1 MVETAPAALRL
12 GPYVLGERLGL
23 GGMAEVFVGRRAGPH
38 GFAKRFAIKR
48 ILPDLAKDQ
57 RFVSMFIDEAR
68 ICAGLQHPN
77 IVEVVDFGESQ
88 GELFMAMEYVDG
100 VSLARLLRHVAGKRS
115 SFPIPLAV
123 LIARDVLRGLSHAHQ
138 ASDEH
143 GRPLG
148 LVHRDVSPG
157 NVLIS
162 RMGEVKLADFGIVRG
177 VTLDR
182 RTDPGELKGKLGY
195 MSPEQVIG
203 AEVDPRSDVFAV
215 GILLA
220 EMLTAC
226 PLFSGRDEL
235 EVLTRIHEA
244 DLSTLER
251 QGANVP
257 PELLAI
263 TRRALK
269 RQPWDRFQT
278 AAEFAQALE
287 AFAAKNDHVLD
298 DGELGIWLL
307 TLGIMPSVSGVRPMR
322 AAMPRT
328 DEHPTSPLAPPKP
341 PAPTV
346 RPEPER
352 PPIGPALLERAATGR
367 VREHMEFAATHG
379 GVRRA
384 GELPGAAELLQRM
397 AFRFGEP
404 ELAKAKWTA
413 PIDGRSLPNRLYSLV
428 TTGAT
433 GLLCA
438 RAGDRERRVF
448 FLDGHPS
455 FVSSTARDE
464 LIGMRLAAEGLV
476 EPAALTQAVELR
488 ARGAMHLGEIL
499 VSMGAI
505 APSVLERE
513 LVAQLEARF
522 QELFSLRTGTLAFF
536 EGVTAGEQSPR
547 SRHPG
552 ATLVTRAIR
561 EAYDIEEIAALLG
574 PTSRAVLR
582 RGEAAEGAVAEL
594 GLTEPETAAL
604 GAAVSASTIGRLVAN
619 APKEGLMTRADA
631 LRAVFVGLSRGI
643 LAAPG
648 GNWNNG
654 G

>member
-1 MVETAPAALRL
+1 MVEPASAALRL

-115 SFPIPLAV
+115 SFPISLAV

-138 ASDEH
+138 AADEH

-251 QGANVP
+251 QGTNLP
-257 PELLAI
+257 PDLLAI

-298 DGELGIWLL
+298 DGELGVWLL

-322 AAMPRT
+322 ATMPRT
-328 DEHPTSPLAPPKP
+328 DEHPTSPMASAKASA
-341 PAPTV
+341 APTV

-352 PPIGPALLERAATGR
+352 PPIGPALLEQAATGR
-367 VREHMEFAATHG
+367 VREHMEFAATRG

-413 PIDGRSLPNRLYSLV
+413 PIEARTLPSRVYSLV
-428 TTGAT
+428 TSGAT

-438 RAGDRERRVF
+438 RGGDRERRVF
-448 FLDGHPS
+448 LVAGQPS
-455 FVSSTARDE
+455 FVSSTAREE
-464 LIGMRLAAEGLV
+464 LIGMRLAAGGLV

-499 VSMGAI
+499 VSMGAL
-505 APSVLERE
+505 APGVLERE
-513 LVAQLEARF
+513 LIAQLEERF
-522 QELFSLRTGTLAFF
+522 QELFALRTGTLAFF
-536 EGVTAGEQSPR
+536 EDVTSGEQCPR
-547 SRHPG
+547 SRLPA
-552 ATLVTRAIR
+552 ATLVTRAVR
-561 EAYDIEEIAALLG
+561 DAYDVEEIAGLLA

-582 RGEAAEGAVAEL
+582 HGEAAEGAVADL
-594 GLTEPETAAL
+594 GLTEPEAAAL
-604 GAAVSASTIGRLVAN
+604 GAAVAAGTISRLVAN
-619 APKEGLMTRADA
+619 APKEVLMTRPDA
-631 LRAVFVGLSRGI
+631 LRAVFIGLSRGI
-643 LAAPG
+643 LSAPG
-648 GNWNNG
+648 GNW
-654 G
+654 

>member
-1 MVETAPAALRL
+1 MVEPASAALRL

-115 SFPIPLAV
+115 SFPIALAV

-138 ASDEH
+138 AADEH

-251 QGANVP
+251 QSANIP

-298 DGELGIWLL
+298 DGELGVWLL
-307 TLGIMPSVSGVRPMR
+307 TLGIMPSVSGVRSMR
-322 AAMPRT
+322 TTMPRT
-328 DEHPTSPLAPPKP
+328 DEHPTSPLASANKLS
-341 PAPTV
+341 ARPTV

-352 PPIGPALLERAATGR
+352 PPIGPALLEQAATGR
-367 VREHMEFAATHG
+367 VREHMEYAATRG

-413 PIDGRSLPNRLYSLV
+413 PIEARTLPTRVYSLV
-428 TTGAT
+428 TSGAT

-448 FLDGHPS
+448 LVDGQPS

-464 LIGMRLAAEGLV
+464 LIGMRLAADGLV

-499 VSMGAI
+499 VSMGAL

-513 LVAQLEARF
+513 LIAQLEARF
-522 QELFSLRTGTLAFF
+522 QELFTLRSGTLAFF
-536 EGVTAGEQSPR
+536 EGVTSGEQSPR

-552 ATLVTRAIR
+552 ATLVTRALR
-561 EAYDIEEIAALLG
+561 EAYDIEEIAGLLA

-582 RGEAAEGAVAEL
+582 RGDAPEGAVAEL
-594 GLTEPETAAL
+594 GLSEPEAAAL
-604 GAAVSASTIGRLVAN
+604 AAAVASGTISRLVAN
-619 APKEGLMTRADA
+619 APKEGLMTRPDA
-631 LRAVFVGLSRGI
+631 LRAVFIGLSRGV

-648 GNWNNG
+648 GSF
-654 G
+654 

>member
-1 MVETAPAALRL
+1 
-12 GPYVLGERLGL
+12 
-23 GGMAEVFVGRRAGPH
+23 MAEVFVGRRAGAH

-100 VSLARLLRHVAGKRS
+100 VTLARLLRHVAGKRS
-115 SFPIPLAV
+115 SFPIPLAI
-123 LIARDVLRGLSHAHQ
+123 LIARDVLRGLSHAHL

-226 PLFSGRDEL
+226 PLFAGRDEL

-244 DLSTLER
+244 DLTTLER
-251 QGANVP
+251 QGKSLPA
-257 PELLAI
+257 ELLDIA
-263 TRRALK
+263 RRALK
-269 RQPWDRFQT
+269 RQPWDRFPT
-278 AAEFAQALE
+278 AAEFAQTLE
-287 AFAAKNDHVLD
+287 AFAGRNEHVLD
-298 DGELGIWLL
+298 DGELGAWLAS
-307 TLGIMPSVSGVRPMR
+307 LGILPSLSGVRPLR
-322 AAMPRT
+322 AQTPRA
-328 DEHPTSPLAPPKP
+328 DEHPTSPLPAVIRAAAAQPRGDGERAPS
-341 PAPTV
+341 
-346 RPEPER
+346 
-352 PPIGPALLERAATGR
+352 GPVLLEQVATGR
-367 VREHMEFAATHG
+367 VRELTEFAATG
-379 GVRRA
+379 GGIRRA
-384 GELPGAAELLQRM
+384 AQLPGAAELLQRQ

-404 ELAKAKWTA
+404 ELSKAAW
-413 PIDGRSLPNRLYSLV
+413 SLPVDARTLPARLYTLLAS
-428 TTGAT
+428 GAT

-438 RAGDRERRVF
+438 RAGERERRIFVIE
-448 FLDGHPS
+448 GEPR
-455 FVSSTARDE
+455 FVSSTSRDE
-464 LIGMRLAAEGLV
+464 LIGMRLATSGLV
-476 EPAALTQAVELR
+476 EPSALAQAVELR

-505 APSVLERE
+505 APNALARE
-513 LVAQLEARF
+513 LEEQLESRF
-522 QELFSLRTGTLAFF
+522 LELFSMRAGTLAFF
-536 EGVTAGEQSPR
+536 EGIRSGEDEPKSPI
-547 SRHPG
+547 G
-552 ATLVTRAIR
+552 ALSLVTRGVR
-561 EAYDIEEIAALLG
+561 EAYDIEEIAGLLAS
-574 PTSRAVLR
+574 TSRAVLR
-582 RGEAAEGAVAEL
+582 RGDVPESEIAEL
-594 GLTEPETAAL
+594 GLLPAEAAAISAAFTA
-604 GAAVSASTIGRLVAN
+604 GTISRLVAN
-619 APKEGLMTRADA
+619 APKEGRMTRPDA
-631 LRAVFVGLSRGI
+631 LRGVFVGLSRGI

-648 GNWNNG
+648 ANWA
-654 G
+654 